1 MKVIKRD
8 GTIQNYNLDK
18 IINAIQKAI
27 NDTQTDHTIEK
38 VYELGVQVEDRLKT
52 DFYDNQDIPSVEEVQ
67 DIVEEVLIENKLTKV
82 AKQYILYRDKRS
94 RTRETRKESNSI
106 LSDEFL
112 SKYKHKPNP
121 FPTELGEFIYYRT
134 YSRWLPTEERREYWW
149 ETVKRAVEYNCSL
162 APTSKKEAEELFDNV
177 YHMRQ
182 FLAGRTLWTGGTE
195 ASRKYPMSNY
205 NCFTRDT
212 EFVTDKGIKSF
223 EDFEDGESVTILDGY
238 GSFTEAKVKNFGEKN
253 IYELVVNK
261 GTSEKSYKVTEDH
274 IWFVRKSPNEK
285 KYKEVQTKNL
295 KIGDVLREKKAF
307 REKNT
312 PNICNIGVQHG
323 IVFGDGTYDKKK
335 NHCKVSLIGE
345 KQELLEHFNTGATC
359 TEGDRDSTLVYG
371 LPYNWKEM
379 PSVEANPEYI
389 LGFIVGY
396 IATDGSVS
404 NSVKIAS
411 SSKENLEQLKDLAIT
426 VGINTFDI
434 RAGRRTN
441 NNYGDSELYEL
452 TFDKADI
459 TSSMILRSKHQEVF
473 NEYNLD
479 RAWKVKKVKNLNT
492 TQETW
497 CVTDSRTGSFTLD
510 TGIHTHNCAFTIIN
524 DFKAYEDLFYLL
536 MIGAGVGVRVLPDDV
551 KKLPPVRTT
560 TDIRH
565 EYYEPVEKE
574 NRQEITSYEANGDEA
589 TIIVGDSKEG
599 KKTLPLMAVML

>member
-205 NCFTRDT
+205 NC
-212 EFVTDKGIKSF
+212 
-223 EDFEDGESVTILDGY
+223 
-238 GSFTEAKVKNFGEKN
+238 
-253 IYELVVNK
+253 
-261 GTSEKSYKVTEDH
+261 
-274 IWFVRKSPNEK
+274 
-285 KYKEVQTKNL
+285 
-295 KIGDVLREKKAF
+295 
-307 REKNT
+307 
-312 PNICNIGVQHG
+312 
-323 IVFGDGTYDKKK
+323 
-335 NHCKVSLIGE
+335 
-345 KQELLEHFNTGATC
+345 
-359 TEGDRDSTLVYG
+359 
-371 LPYNWKEM
+371 
-379 PSVEANPEYI
+379 
-389 LGFIVGY
+389 
-396 IATDGSVS
+396 
-404 NSVKIAS
+404 
-411 SSKENLEQLKDLAIT
+411 
-426 VGINTFDI
+426 
-434 RAGRRTN
+434 
-441 NNYGDSELYEL
+441 
-452 TFDKADI
+452 
-459 TSSMILRSKHQEVF
+459 
-473 NEYNLD
+473 
-479 RAWKVKKVKNLNT
+479 
-492 TQETW
+492 
-497 CVTDSRTGSFTLD
+497 
-510 TGIHTHNCAFTIIN
+510 AFTIIN